1 MTERLEPV
9 DVRLLVWAEK
19 PTSGPEWAFVS
30 LCPAV
35 GRLGASGRA
44 SLALDVADAAVRELA
59 RARGWDP
66 EVFDVCRQHVVA
78 HDYVYSWSSPWKTS
92 PDRRHQARPTYRIST
107 PDGFARA
114 RLEVRRRA
122 DRNIVVSS
130 PEAVGFCT
138 TTDLR
143 ASADTLQWS
152 DGLEVGF
159 SPHRRVPSTDA
170 TDRLAVHAEGEE
182 WTVQMPSP
190 VQVRPPA
197 GDGVEETPGAP
208 VRALAVSS

>member
-1 MTERLEPV
+1 M
-9 DVRLLVWAEK
+9 
-19 PTSGPEWAFVS
+19 
-30 LCPAV
+30 
-35 GRLGASGRA
+35 
-44 SLALDVADAAVRELA
+44 RELA

-107 PDGFARA
+107 PSGLRPCAAGGASASGPEHRRVEPGGRRVLHHDGPP
-114 RLEVRRRA
+114 RR
-122 DRNIVVSS
+122 
-130 PEAVGFCT
+130 
-138 TTDLR
+138 
-143 ASADTLQWS
+143 ADTLQWS